1 VDKDGHYGLAYKIFR
16 SYYYSAEY
24 MVKDNWRFPVR
35 TYLYK
40 DFYYLF
46 FKIYI
51 LTNNEH
57 DIILCVSST
66 KLTKLK
72 SEILCLAQ
80 GRETKLTTTVSS
92 ISSLA
97 YDPVSNNLYWIDPQ
111 RRSVLVQSLRTLAK
125 RTILEGLVNPT
136 AILFL
141 ADRRQ
146 LIVVDG
152 ARLLAVRPDGTG
164 SAVLLTD
171 QLKAWTNEL

>member
-1 VDKDGHYGLAYKIFR
+1 V
-16 SYYYSAEY
+16 
-24 MVKDNWRFPVR
+24 
-35 TYLYK
+35 
-40 DFYYLF
+40 
-46 FKIYI
+46 
-51 LTNNEH
+51 
-57 DIILCVSST
+57 
-66 KLTKLK
+66 
-72 SEILCLAQ
+72 
-80 GRETKLTTTVSS
+80 TTTVSS

-97 YDPVSNNLYWIDPQ
+97 YDPVANNLYWIDAQ

-164 SAVLLTD
+164 SLLLTD
-171 QLKAWTNEL
+171 QLKGNTSAVAYYAAAGAPSLFLAHRGRRMISRFGLERRDLTSFLAETGEVTDLAVNDDLLYWTEKGAVELFWVKIER

>member
-1 VDKDGHYGLAYKIFR
+1 V
-16 SYYYSAEY
+16 
-24 MVKDNWRFPVR
+24 
-35 TYLYK
+35 
-40 DFYYLF
+40 
-46 FKIYI
+46 
-51 LTNNEH
+51 
-57 DIILCVSST
+57 
-66 KLTKLK
+66 
-72 SEILCLAQ
+72 
-80 GRETKLTTTVSS
+80 TTTVSS

-97 YDPVSNNLYWIDPQ
+97 YDPVGNNLYWIDPQ

-125 RTILEGLVNPT
+125 RTIMEGLVNPT

-171 QLKAWTNEL
+171 QLKGNTSAVAYYAAAGAPSLFLAHRGRRMISRFGLERRDLTSFLAETGEVTDLAVNDDLLYWTEKGAVELFWVKIER